1 MARRKPAS
9 RKKRTAT
16 AMVSEI
22 RTTAEEFPEQ
32 AGKYALVR
40 VPKEP
45 AGEKRCV
52 LWGRDPVTGKR
63 VCLKWEPV

>member
-1 MARRKPAS
+1 
-9 RKKRTAT
+9 
-16 AMVSEI
+16 MVSEI

-63 VCLKWEPV
+63 V